1 PAWLWLAAWCL
12 LLAVQIITPLWYPT
26 PDACAYLS
34 IARSLAA
41 TARPTNLGDTYLM
54 FPLGY
59 PSLISPLFLVGGCP
73 FLALTLLHAALS
85 GLYLAGT
92 YVWVR
97 KHAPEAALPIAL
109 LAVGNVLVLG
119 ILRRALS
126 EAAFLP
132 LMIWLV
138 NALGAIP
145 RSRTVWRPL
154 LGAGVLLGLLVAV
167 RQAGIFFAAG
177 FGLQM
182 LLSARR
188 GLLTWRRACGLT
200 LAVGLPGALALAGV
214 IGLDHLAALHQ
225 GRWSPLNIL
234 FRSSA
239 HLPSDFA
246 DRPVGA
252 QCLEGLRIRISEVG
266 RLLLPGMFNSYGK
279 DGDWWNL
286 NLLLYLPL
294 VLLVALGWFRFA
306 RQRLDVFA
314 LTVPLYVAL
323 YVYWPFN
330 QSARFFV
337 PLLPMLY
344 LCLWWGLERLGQR
357 RRAVLQVLLGAHMVV
372 ALGYWLAIDRP
383 RALADARRWQDLQ
396 QVAALVRAEPG
407 TLQTTS
413 ELGNSYLLLA
423 YLLDQPVSQ
432 QFRGQPVDARVSWL
446 VDAIEA
452 PPRVGFQPFRTVG
465 PYRLLRRVPVEV
477 SDSPRSPAG
486 VVQE

>member
-1 PAWLWLAAWCL
+1 
-12 LLAVQIITPLWYPT
+12 
-26 PDACAYLS
+26 
-34 IARSLAA
+34 
-41 TARPTNLGDTYLM
+41 
-54 FPLGY
+54 
-59 PSLISPLFLVGGCP
+59 
-73 FLALTLLHAALS
+73 
-85 GLYLAGT
+85 
-92 YVWVR
+92 
-97 KHAPEAALPIAL
+97 
-109 LAVGNVLVLG
+109 
-119 ILRRALS
+119 
-126 EAAFLP
+126 
-132 LMIWLV
+132 MIWVV

-154 LGAGVLLGLLVAV
+154 VAAGVLLSLLVAV

-188 GLLTWRRACGLT
+188 GLLSWRRACGLA

-214 IGLDHLAALHQ
+214 IGLDHLEALHQ

-234 FRSSA
+234 VRSSA

-246 DRPVGA
+246 DRPVWA
-252 QCLEGLRIRISEVG
+252 QCLEGLRVRISEVG
-266 RLLLPGMFNSYGK
+266 RLLIPGMFNSYGK

-294 VLLVALGWFRFA
+294 AALVALGWFRFT
-306 RQRLDVFA
+306 RKRLDAFA
-314 LTVPLYVAL
+314 LTVPLYAAL

-344 LCLWWGLERLGQR
+344 LCLWWSLERLGQR
-357 RRAVLQVLLGAHMVV
+357 RRALLQMLLGAHIVV

-423 YLLDQPVSQ
+423 YLLDRPVSQ
-432 QFRGQPVDARVSWL
+432 QLHGQPVDARVSWL

-452 PPRVGFQPFRTVG
+452 PPRGGFQLFRNVG
-465 PYRLLRRVPVEV
+465 PYRLLRRLPLEA
-477 SDSPRSPAG
+477 SASPGPHTRA
-486 VVQE
+486 VQE